1 MYDENNNF
9 LGVVGFSGWREVAP
23 DSTYRLRVGA
33 IDYDTNRIAWSQSRE
48 VVVPLGALGLRHLSG
63 SSVHVPL
70 GGQSLHTFV
79 LSMSPDVFYEVMVE
93 VDLWNLPPEVD
104 VEFVDAQMRRASDGY
119 VSPRGR
125 LAPAS
130 PPAGPRN
137 TVVSASRV
145 APDGSLTVQAAGQ
158 RANFDQPLTLVISAA
173 PNAPEGVYTI
183 PIRASNGPFE
193 VELPLRLVV
202 GQAKLYL
209 PVVTR

>member
-1 MYDENNNF
+1 
-9 LGVVGFSGWREVAP
+9 
-23 DSTYRLRVGA
+23 
-33 IDYDTNRIAWSQSRE
+33 
-48 VVVPLGALGLRHLSG
+48 
-63 SSVHVPL
+63 
-70 GGQSLHTFV
+70 
-79 LSMSPDVFYEVMVE
+79 
-93 VDLWNLPPEVD
+93 
-104 VEFVDAQMRRASDGY
+104 
-119 VSPRGR
+119 
-125 LAPAS
+125 
-130 PPAGPRN
+130 
-137 TVVSASRV
+137 V